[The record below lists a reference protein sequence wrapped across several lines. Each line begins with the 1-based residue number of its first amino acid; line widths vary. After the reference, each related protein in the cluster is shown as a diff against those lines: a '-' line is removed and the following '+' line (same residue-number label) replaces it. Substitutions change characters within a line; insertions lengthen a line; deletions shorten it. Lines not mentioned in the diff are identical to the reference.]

1 MSNILA
7 KKFTFGSLL
16 KFALPNIVMMIF
28 FSMYTMVDGV
38 FVSRLIGTS
47 ALSAVNIVY
56 PMINVVLA
64 VGIMLATGGSA
75 VIAKKMGEGNT
86 SEARSNLSLIVCV
99 GVAAGLTI
107 MAVGLS
113 FLNPLLRFLGAS
125 EAIYGYCYDYA
136 FTMLLFAVPAI
147 LQMLF
152 QTFFV
157 TAGKPGLGLI
167 LTLLG
172 GGTNIILDY
181 VFIGPMG
188 MGIAGAALATGI
200 GYCIPGF
207 FGLFYFLLHK
217 KGTLH
222 FGKPRFDG
230 SVILKSCT
238 NGSSEMVSNLAAAVT
253 TLLMNIIMMRY
264 LGEDGVAAITVILY
278 AQFLLMAL
286 YLGYSGGVAP
296 VIAYNYG
303 DKNTEQLKVLLKIS
317 LRFIIIC
324 SAATFGVSFLAA
336 NGIVSVFSPP
346 GTNVHELAVH
356 GFMLFSPAYLFMGV
370 NIFASAFFTALSN
383 GKVSAIISFLRTFAF
398 LVGMLL
404 LLPYLI
410 GAEGVWL
417 AVPLAEAG
425 ALIVSVMYLRRM
437 RRVYG
442 YA

>member
-1 MSNILA
+1 MKNILA

-16 KFALPNIVMMIF
+16 KFALPNIIMMIF

-56 PMINVVLA
+56 PIANIVLA
-64 VGIMLATGGSA
+64 VGIMLATGGGA
-75 VIAKKMGEGNT
+75 VIAKKMGEGNND
-86 SEARSNLSLIVCV
+86 EARSNLSLIVCV
-99 GVAAGLTI
+99 GVVMGVIIMVLGLVFI
-107 MAVGLS
+107 
-113 FLNPLLRFLGAS
+113 NPLLHFLGAS
-125 EAIYGYCYDYA
+125 DAIYGYCYDYA
-136 FTMLLFAVPAI
+136 FVLLLFTVPAI

-157 TAGKPGLGLI
+157 TAGNPGLGLI

-172 GGTNIILDY
+172 GCANIVLDY

-188 MGIAGAALATGI
+188 MGLAGAALATGI
-200 GYCIPGF
+200 GYCVPGF
-207 FGLFYFLLHK
+207 FGLFYFWFRK
-217 KGTLH
+217 KGALR

-230 SVILKSCT
+230 GVILKSCA
-238 NGSSEMVSNLAAAVT
+238 NGSSEMVSNLAAAIT
-253 TLLMNIIMMRY
+253 TLLMNVIMMRY

-303 DKNTEQLKVLLKIS
+303 DKNVEQLKMLLKIS
-317 LRFIIIC
+317 IKFIVIC
-324 SAATFGVSFLAA
+324 SIATFGVSFLAA

-356 GFMLFSPAYLFMGV
+356 GFILFSPAYLFMGM

-404 LLPYLI
+404 LLPQLM
-410 GAEGVWL
+410 GAEGVWI

-425 ALIVSVMYLRRM
+425 TLIISIAYLRNM
-437 RRVYG
+437 RKVYA

>member
-16 KFALPNIVMMIF
+16 KFALPNIIMMIF

-38 FVSRLIGTS
+38 FVSRLIGTN

-56 PMINVVLA
+56 PIANVVLA
-64 VGIMLATGGSA
+64 VGIMLATGGGA
-75 VIAKKMGEGNT
+75 VIAKKMGEGRN

-99 GVAAGLTI
+99 GVALGIIMMILGL
-107 MAVGLS
+107 V
-113 FLNPLLRFLGAS
+113 FVNPLLHFLGAS
-125 EAIYGYCYDYA
+125 EALYGYCYDYA
-136 FTMLLFAVPAI
+136 VMLLLFTVPAI

-157 TAGKPGLGLI
+157 TAGKPGIGLMMTI
-167 LTLLG
+167 LG
-172 GGTNIILDY
+172 GAANIVLDY

-200 GYCIPGF
+200 GYCIPGV
-207 FGLFYFLLHK
+207 FGLFYFLFMR
-217 KGTLH
+217 KGVLH

-230 SVILKSCT
+230 GVILKSCS
-238 NGSSEMVSNLAAAVT
+238 NGSSEMVSNLAAAIT
-253 TLLMNIIMMRY
+253 TILMNLIMMRY
-264 LGEDGVAAITVILY
+264 LGEDGVAAISVILY

-296 VIAYNYG
+296 VVAYNYG
-303 DKNTEQLKVLLKIS
+303 DKNTDQLKKLLGIS
-317 LRFIIIC
+317 LKFIVIC
-324 SAATFGVSFLAA
+324 SIATFLVSLLAA
-336 NGIVSVFSPP
+336 NSIVSVFSPP

-370 NIFASAFFTALSN
+370 NVFASAFFTALSN

-404 LLPYLI
+404 LLPEI
-410 GAEGVWL
+410 MGAEGVWL

-425 ALIVSVMYLRRM
+425 ALIVSILYLRNM
-437 RRVYG
+437 RGVYG